1 MVGHSYS
8 HLMSQTELFGTGS
21 TYLQFLLEIKMK
33 LVEILIFVGYKIK
46 EQNETKWSS
55 ARNFVLNKKVKF
67 LYISKCVELIS
78 TTLLRFSQV
87 YKPTLPCPI
96 LYFWFEMFFGFHEV
110 FAVFIGHF

>member
-1 MVGHSYS
+1 MWKSGEKSI
-8 HLMSQTELFGTGS
+8 QFGEKIGNK
-21 TYLQFLLEIKMK
+21 I
-33 LVEILIFVGYKIK
+33 IKIK

-87 YKPTLPCPI
+87 YKPTLPCPV
-96 LYFWFEMFFGFHEV
+96 LYFWVEMFFDFHEV